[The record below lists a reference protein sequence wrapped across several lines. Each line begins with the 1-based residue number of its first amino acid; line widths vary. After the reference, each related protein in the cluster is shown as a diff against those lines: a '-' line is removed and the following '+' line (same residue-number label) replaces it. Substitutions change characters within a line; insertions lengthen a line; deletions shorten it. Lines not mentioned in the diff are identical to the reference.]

1 MPETIAEIDL
11 DYRDFY
17 SDPEVINHPREYF
30 DQMRAKGP
38 ITQEKY
44 FNTYMVTGYDEVME
58 ILNNKDGTFSSLTGV
73 VGPKPGIPFEPEGDD
88 ISEQLEAHRKEMAWS
103 SHLTTMDGEAHAKAR
118 GLMASLLTYKRLKA
132 NEDYLYDLTDRLI
145 DGFIDRGHCD
155 IVPEFAHA
163 TTVYAICD
171 ILGVPME
178 HRAELLELI
187 GPAPSQLEGDM
198 VHKVGPDPLVLLK
211 DRFDEYIRERQEN
224 PTGDLMSD
232 LANSKYKDGTTPD
245 PDLLS
250 RLARF
255 TYGAGQDTT
264 ARLITQCVQIMAD
277 KPEIQAVMR
286 KDKARLPD
294 LIEEALRYD
303 PPVKVAYRVAVRST
317 TIGGVDVAAG
327 SIINVA
333 YSAASNDPTHFD
345 HPEVFDIDRPDKRDH
360 LGFSKGL
367 HACLG
372 APLGRLEA
380 RVALE
385 QLLNRTS
392 DIRLSE
398 EHHGKPGVRK
408 FRYEPT
414 YTFRSLAELHVEFDK
429 A

>member
-132 NEDYLYDLTDRLI
+132 NEDYLYGLADRLI
-145 DGFIDRGHCD
+145 DGFIDKGKVD
-155 IVPEFAHA
+155 IVPDFAHA
-163 TTVYAICD
+163 TTVFAICD
-171 ILGVPME
+171 ILGIPE
-178 HRAELLELI
+178 EDRAELLRLI
-187 GPAPSQLEGDM
+187 GPAPSQLDGDGR
-198 VHKVGPDPLVLLK
+198 KTGPDPLDALK
-211 DRFDEYIRERQEN
+211 ERFDVYLHERQKN

-232 LANSKYKDGTTPD
+232 LVNSKFKDGSTPD
-245 PDLLS
+245 FELLS
-250 RLARF
+250 CLARF
-255 TYGAGQDTT
+255 AYGAGQDTT
-264 ARLITQCVQIMAD
+264 SRLMAMAILIIAD
-277 KPEIQAVMR
+277 NPAIQ
-286 KDKARLPD
+286 KRLRENPGD
-294 LIEEALRYD
+294 ISDFIEEVLRYD
-303 PPVKVAYRVAVRST
+303 APVKVAYRVVAKST
-317 TIGGVDVAAG
+317 TVGGVDLPAG
-327 SIINVA
+327 SLLCVSYN
-333 YSAASNDPTHFD
+333 AASNDPNHFD
-345 HPEVFDIDRPDKRDH
+345 HPEVFNIDRPDKRDH

-372 APLGRLEA
+372 APLGRLET

-385 QLLNRTS
+385 KLLERTS

-398 EHHGKPGVRK
+398 EHHGPPGNRR
-408 FRYEPT
+408 FRFEPT
-414 YTFRSLAELHVEFDK
+414 YSFRSLADLHIEFDP

>member
-1 MPETIAEIDL
+1 MAETDVLSET
-11 DYRDFY
+11 DYPDFY
-17 SDPEVINHPREYF
+17 SDPDVIEHSREYF
-30 DQMRAKGP
+30 DRIRPLGPVMR
-38 ITQEKY
+38 EKY
-44 FNTYMVTGYDEVME
+44 YNTVMVTGYDEVIE
-58 ILNNKDGTFSSLTGV
+58 VLNSKDGTFSSLTSV
-73 VGPKPGIPFEPEGDD
+73 LGPKPGLPFEPKGDD
-88 ISEQLEAHRKEMAWS
+88 IREQLDAHRDEIPWS
-103 SHLTTMDGEAHAKAR
+103 AHLVSFDGERHAKAR
-118 GLMASLLTYKRLKA
+118 ALMGSLLTYKRLKA
-132 NEDYLYDLTDRLI
+132 NEDYLYDLADRLI

-211 DRFDEYIRERQEN
+211 DRFDQYIRERQEE

-232 LANSKYKDGTTPD
+232 LANSKYKDGSTPD

-277 KPEIQAVMR
+277 RPEIQAVMR
-286 KDKARLPD
+286 KDKSRLPD
-294 LIEEALRYD
+294 LIEEALRFD

-317 TIGGVDVAAG
+317 TIGGVDVPAG

-333 YSAASNDPTHFD
+333 YSAASNDPTHFE

-414 YTFRSLAELHVEFDK
+414 YTFRSLAELHVEFDP